1 MAEAARAIDRV
12 DLGFTRADAERLS
25 ARYADTTTL
34 DVLRALLTDIA
45 PGSTAV
51 VSSFGTES
59 AVLLD
64 LVRRV
69 DPGAPV
75 ILLDTLKLFPETL
88 DYRDTLVRRLGLTG
102 VRTVTPDAAVLA
114 VRDGKELRWSYDPD
128 GCCEIRK
135 VQPLAR
141 ALEGFSASITG
152 RKGFQSATR
161 AALPLFEAEEG
172 RLKLNPL
179 ARWTRQDI
187 DTWFAANDL
196 PRHPL
201 ESEGYASIGC
211 VPCTTTVKPG
221 EDPRAGRW
229 RGWDKTECGIHGD
242 TSQLPA
248 F

>member
-102 VRTVTPDAAVLA
+102 VRTVTPEPAVLTA
-114 VRDGKELRWSYDPD
+114 RDGKELRWSYDPD

-135 VQPLAR
+135 VQPLAP
-141 ALEGFSASITG
+141 ALQGFSASLTG
-152 RKGFQSATR
+152 HQGLPSSA
-161 AALPLFEAEEG
+161 A
-172 RLKLNPL
+172 
-179 ARWTRQDI
+179 
-187 DTWFAANDL
+187 
-196 PRHPL
+196 PR
-201 ESEGYASIGC
+201 
-211 VPCTTTVKPG
+211 VPHTGVRTF
-221 EDPRAGRW
+221 R
-229 RGWDKTECGIHGD
+229 
-242 TSQLPA
+242 SS
-248 F
+248 